1 MKTSKKEKSSSA
13 RSDTSAKEMEDVL
26 DEYEQSAKYY
36 DVWYEDFNEDIEFYH
51 TLAKRTGGPILELM
65 CGTGRVMIPLADL
78 GFEITGVDRSP
89 AMLDVLS
96 AKLDLIGGPVER
108 NIDVIQGDIRSF
120 KTKKRF
126 RFAFIPFN
134 SLLHLLNRKD
144 MEAALKNIHA
154 HLVPGGLLSLSVFN
168 PRLDRPENLV
178 RHRGTKIT
186 SKGEVISKFE
196 AQAFNSATQSTTI
209 HYFYDISRQDKDI
222 RRVTTSLTLHIM
234 FFQEAVDLL
243 NRCGF
248 EVTETYGD
256 YAFSPYKKSSDL
268 MAFVA
273 RKV

>member
-1 MKTSKKEKSSSA
+1 
-13 RSDTSAKEMEDVL
+13 MED
-26 DEYEQSAKYY
+26 
-36 DVWYEDFNEDIEFYH
+36 
-51 TLAKRTGGPILELM
+51 
-65 CGTGRVMIPLADL
+65 
-78 GFEITGVDRSP
+78 
-89 AMLDVLS
+89 
-96 AKLDLIGGPVER
+96 
-108 NIDVIQGDIRSF
+108 
-120 KTKKRF
+120 
-126 RFAFIPFN
+126 
-134 SLLHLLNRKD
+134 
-144 MEAALKNIHA
+144 ALKNIHS
-154 HLVPGGLLSLSVFN
+154 HLQPGGLLSLSVFN

-256 YAFSPYKKSSDL
+256 YAFSPYRKSSEL

-273 RKV
+273 RKI